1 MHTILGAGGPV
12 ANALTRELQNNNA
25 TIRLVSRRRIAT
37 NDKNTTWQKADLLNF
52 DELAAASKGSDVIYL
67 TAGLV
72 YDKKIWAQQWPVIM
86 NNYIRL
92 GKETGARLI
101 FFDNV
106 YSYGLVNGP
115 MLETTPYNPS
125 SKKGEIRAKIATQL
139 MDEAKAG
146 NIKASIAR
154 GADFYGTEDV
164 KGVLDVMLLDK
175 LKKGQKPQ
183 WLGDV
188 NKLHNFSYIPDMGK
202 GMFLLGQNPASDN
215 QIWHMPTAKP
225 MKGIEFI
232 KMAAGIYGIQPKYM
246 AINKFMLQLFGLFDK
261 TTNELVEMYYQYNHD
276 YDFNSDKF
284 EKAFN
289 YKPTIYAEGL
299 QAMSQTLYKKP
310 SE

>member
-12 ANALTRELQNNNA
+12 ANALTRELQNNNVN
-25 TIRLVSRRRIAT
+25 IRLASRRPIET
-37 NDKNTTWQKADLLNF
+37 THKNISWQKADLLNY
-52 DELAAASKGSDVIYL
+52 DELLAVSKGSEVIYL

-72 YDKKIWAQQWPVIM
+72 YDKKIWAEQWPVIM
-86 NNYIRL
+86 QNYIRL

-106 YSYGLVNGP
+106 YSYGLVNGA

-125 SKKGEIRAKIATQL
+125 SNKGEIRAKIATQL
-139 MDEAKAG
+139 MEEAKAG

-154 GADFYGTEDV
+154 GADFYGTEDM

-183 WLGDV
+183 WLGNV

-202 GMFLLGQNPASDN
+202 GMFLLGQNPDSDN

-225 MKGIEFI
+225 MKGIDFI
-232 KMAAGIYGIQPKYM
+232 KMATDIYGTQPKYM
-246 AINKFMLQLFGLFDK
+246 AINKFMLQLFGLFDTMTK
-261 TTNELVEMYYQYNHD
+261 ELVEMYYQYDHD
-276 YDFNSDKF
+276 YNFNSDKF

-289 YKPTIYAEGL
+289 FTPTKYEDGIKAMAE
-299 QAMSQTLYKKP
+299 TLYKK
-310 SE
+310 S

>member
-12 ANALTRELQNNNA
+12 ANALTRELQNNNE
-25 TIRLVSRRRIAT
+25 TIRLVSRRLIESK
-37 NDKNTTWQKADLLNF
+37 DKNTSWQKADLLNY
-52 DELAAASKGSDVIYL
+52 DELLAASKGSEVIYL

-86 NNYIRL
+86 SNYIQL

-175 LKKGQKPQ
+175 LKKGQRPQ

-202 GMFLLGQNPASDN
+202 GMFLLGQNPSSDN
-215 QIWHMPTAKP
+215 QIWHMPTTGP

-232 KMAAGIYGIQPKYM
+232 KMAAEIYGVQPKYM
-246 AINKFMLQLFGLFDK
+246 AANKFMLQLFGLFDK

-276 YDFNSDKF
+276 YNFNSDKF

-289 YKPTIYAEGL
+289 YKPVTYEQGL
-299 QAMSQTLYKKP
+299 REMSQTLYKKG
-310 SE
+310 